1 MCEASYLE
9 QTSALSETEG
19 AASGRGWPRKCD
31 DSSPYLLDLM
41 QLTQKFLS
49 SYTNPVVDVICLLA

>member
-1 MCEASYLE
+1 MCKASYLE
-9 QTSALSETEG
+9 QTSALWETE

-31 DSSPYLLDLM
+31 DSSPYLLNLM
-41 QLTQKFLS
+41 QLTQKILS